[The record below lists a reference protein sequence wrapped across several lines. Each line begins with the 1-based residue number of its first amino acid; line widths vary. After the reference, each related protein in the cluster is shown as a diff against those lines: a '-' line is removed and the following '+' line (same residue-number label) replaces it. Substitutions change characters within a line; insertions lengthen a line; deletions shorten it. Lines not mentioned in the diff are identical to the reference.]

1 MDHSKA
7 AKGKETKK
15 DLSIGDLLDKIIE
28 NLDNSLGLV
37 SRDYCAQAIS
47 SQILGDPTKRTAGRF
62 IEIGHKILQTDF
74 YSSKETGLTDDELEL
89 TVLMYFAIA
98 QDLKEKALP
107 GANYYYDL
115 AYHCHPIEDLAL
127 NPYTPLYARS
137 LNTISPHSHLELQRI
152 IALYSEISRV
162 QFSMEAALAE
172 VKLALLNNKTF
183 ANVKLDLDALLI
195 KYPPLASSINAEK
208 AWTEL
213 CDYAKNLRSKNP
225 SIQALLDYLR
235 QTTVLDYPS
244 IKQDQSEEDLK
255 LANEDDDKKLLALL
269 DVAKKSRNT
278 NPPITDIINSDKTAE
293 ALRIY
298 YGPITEENVNSQ
310 KAALNLVQSLRK
322 NNCNSFYYF
331 YQNYDALSKNRTI
344 IQLCRGSI
352 LQETPPIYFLEMAA
366 WNGNREAQYE
376 LSKHYLAQHLE
387 RGAEDIS
394 LKGKWS
400 YFLELA
406 ANNNV
411 AEAQYDLSV
420 AIKSKK
426 ISTQD
431 DAEFLYLHDASSN
444 GHQIATE
451 ECVRLQEYIEK
462 IDLSK
467 ISEQDFKLLSD
478 TSNSFNSAALRFAY
492 CLENGFGTT
501 QDLKKAYEVYEILMP
516 ADAIA
521 RFRFIAAQSKSIS
534 QIQEPEPFFELSDP
548 KLSSKIIYFLSAVQQ
563 SATIEPQKK
572 YILASEIRQL
582 ILTLTDSPAPPSEE
596 TLTGLSTANELA
608 QALIDQYAFETS
620 KTKDKDLV
628 QPKTSGQETIKI
640 ALAELGKKLE
650 DPLGFVD
657 HGEHSKILILE
668 LLEKKSP
675 STAFL
680 LSNYLIIAKK
690 YSELQTADPSN
701 DKAIKKAQEV
711 LNSFLYYAI
720 YQSNPDLDYYAEL
733 AYKCNPEQDR
743 WNIGITYNYARFLEK
758 SSQNSKEK
766 KQEALNLYYLIIAAA
781 EKTPDPSLSV
791 VGLAKIKVAMLTGK
805 SFAKIISSLKAI
817 QKEYPV
823 LIQNVEAEITW
834 INLYDFAKKFRSPND
849 SKIQEFLDHAN
860 KVIAQEFPSLSADAN
875 GPSQEKELLK
885 IKNREHLLLLFN
897 RAIKSRSQFTSDI
910 ENNNIICKDRGP
922 EFSQIIDSDELK
934 PISYLRSLI
943 NKDPDAL
950 YYFYLNYDHCTS
962 PKSESF
968 YKDINLKLY
977 QGFAKRPKE
986 QFLREA
992 ALNGNAF
999 AQYDL
1004 AQQSLS
1010 EAKELKKAIT
1020 LEQNPDELIRQNK
1033 KLETL
1038 KSRFKYFLELSANN
1052 NHKEAI
1058 LKIAD
1063 CLVLND
1069 DPANHDRLD
1078 RITTD
1083 PAFAFIYYKQASKVG
1098 NKAAKTKYEQELAR
1112 IESLNLREISAD
1124 DFLFIKKISHHDH
1137 SAMMIYAICL
1147 EGGLG
1152 TEQDLAAAIRIYK
1165 YLSPHK
1171 ELARFKIA
1179 LANLLETNNPE
1190 SLILILQNTA
1200 ENPDS
1205 LSYLAAF
1212 AENESFSPEIKYNI
1226 ACELNKLSFAKKQK
1240 KEADQIYKRLIQNS
1254 ASKGFVAAC
1263 IEFAKILILQSTKQ
1277 DEDPLANKKKAFAI
1291 VLDIING
1298 NNSDTL
1304 KAEAAQQMLALLK
1317 TEDLLSAD
1325 LAIEKIKP
1333 LLVQNF
1339 LTSLEAKKIDT
1350 KQTLG
1355 STIQFKLAEKIEQ
1368 LAQKIAEPNKKIW
1381 HQQAIALT
1389 KLSVNARTPYLP
1401 AQAKIILYFINGEY
1415 NSNIAEIKEFRK
1427 WCKSHDIKNPL
1438 AIANRLYEIGKEIT
1452 EESVLQRYKDEFKY
1466 YFELVEAKLAT
1477 KEEKSALKQ
1486 QYPEWIKPEIEK
1498 IIAMPSATAK
1508 AASPAASPKATS
1520 QTISPKKESPPPP
1533 LALPILA
1540 PIAISLAK
1548 EPSRQQ
1554 EMEAFLKERRKIS
1567 SMQDLPIFLQKILAK
1582 MPQESKFWIKGSVI
1596 SCARTPR
1603 LPNDLDIAFEIKGM
1617 SSWDE
1622 TQIKAFV
1629 KDNFG
1634 IDKVE
1639 IYNRDGVFTVN
1650 AKDSAIDIS
1659 FYSDNKKP
1667 PLYLD
1672 WTTNRDITL
1681 SFHKDGTSYKE
1692 YTAGFQEYLTRSNPQ
1707 MAHINS
1713 TGAFLINPIA
1723 RGLISRL
1730 CFLIAIKEITPEEI
1744 ILAIGTILPNHPADL
1759 LFREFKLDKC
1769 NPEERATL
1777 IQEKITQFADNHKLN
1792 PELTQDFTFHLGKII
1807 NLDWSFITK
1816 QHPLANPPHPSTLA
1830 AYQEMYKTID
1840 HLVTEI
1846 FAAKALANI
1855 PASSTAPINKTTL
1868 SLSLQNE
1875 KGRPH

>member
-15 DLSIGDLLDKIIE
+15 DLSIGGLMDKIIK

-37 SRDYCAQAIS
+37 SQDYCAQAIVK
-47 SQILGDPTKRTAGRF
+47 IVGDLTTRTAGRF
-62 IEIGHKILQTDF
+62 MEIIHKILQTDF

-115 AYHCHPIEDLAL
+115 AYRCHPIEDLAL
-127 NPYTPLYARS
+127 NPYKLLYARS
-137 LNTISPHSHLELQRI
+137 LNTISPHSRLELQRI

-172 VKLALLNNKTF
+172 LKLALLNNKTF
-183 ANVKLDLDALLI
+183 ANVKLDLDALII
-195 KYPPLASSINAEK
+195 KHPPLASSINAEK

-244 IKQDQSEEDLK
+244 IKQDQLGEDLK

-269 DVAKKSRNT
+269 DLAKKSRNT

-298 YGPITEENVNSQ
+298 YGPITEKNVNGQ

-331 YQNYDALSKNRTI
+331 YQNYDALSKNRAM

-387 RGAEDIS
+387 RGAKDIS
-394 LKGKWS
+394 LKGKWL

-426 ISTQD
+426 ISAQD
-431 DAEFLYLHDASSN
+431 GAEFLYLHDASSN
-444 GHQIATE
+444 GHQMAVE
-451 ECVRLQEYIEK
+451 ECVRLQEYI
-462 IDLSK
+462 
-467 ISEQDFKLLSD
+467 
-478 TSNSFNSAALRFAY
+478 
-492 CLENGFGTT
+492 
-501 QDLKKAYEVYEILMP
+501 
-516 ADAIA
+516 
-521 RFRFIAAQSKSIS
+521 
-534 QIQEPEPFFELSDP
+534 
-548 KLSSKIIYFLSAVQQ
+548 
-563 SATIEPQKK
+563 
-572 YILASEIRQL
+572 
-582 ILTLTDSPAPPSEE
+582 
-596 TLTGLSTANELA
+596 
-608 QALIDQYAFETS
+608 DQCTFETS

-657 HGEHSKILILE
+657 HDEHSKILILE

-675 STAFL
+675 STASL
-680 LSNYLIIAKK
+680 LSNYLTVAKK

-701 DKAIKKAQEV
+701 YKAIKKAQEV
-711 LNSFLYYAI
+711 LNSFLYYVI

-805 SFAKIISSLKAI
+805 SFAEIISSLKAI

-860 KVIAQEFPSLSADAN
+860 KVIAQEFPSLSADPN

-897 RAIKSRSQFTSDI
+897 RAITSRSQFTSDI
-910 ENNNIICKDRGP
+910 ENNDIICKDRGP

-950 YYFYLNYDHCTS
+950 YYFYLNYDRCTS

-1020 LEQNPDELIRQNK
+1020 LEQNPDELIRQNT
-1033 KLETL
+1033 KLEIL
-1038 KSRFKYFLELSANN
+1038 KARFKYFLELSANN

-1098 NKAAKTKYEQELAR
+1098 HKAAKTRYEQELAR

-1152 TEQDLAAAIRIYK
+1152 TERDLAAAIRIYK

-1171 ELARFKIA
+1171 ELAKFKIA

-1190 SLILILQNTA
+1190 SLISILQNTS

-1240 KEADQIYKRLIQNS
+1240 KDADQIYKRLIQNS
-1254 ASKGFVAAC
+1254 ASKGFVAAH

-1368 LAQKIAEPNKKIW
+1368 LAQKIAEPNKGIW
-1381 HQQAIALT
+1381 LQQAMALT
-1389 KLSVNARTPYLP
+1389 RLSVDARTPYPP

-1498 IIAMPSATAK
+1498 IIASPSATAK
-1508 AASPAASPKATS
+1508 VASPVA
-1520 QTISPKKESPPPP
+1520 SPKKESPPPP
-1533 LALPILA
+1533 LAPPILA

-1622 TQIKAFV
+1622 AQIKAFV

-1659 FYSDNKKP
+1659 FYSDDKKP
-1667 PLYLD
+1667 PSYLD

-1681 SFHKDGTSYKE
+1681 SFHKDSTSYKE
-1692 YTAGFQEYLTRSNPQ
+1692 YTAGFKEYLTRSNPQ
-1707 MAHINS
+1707 IAHINS

-1730 CFLIAIKEITPEEI
+1730 CFLMAIKEITPEEI
-1744 ILAIGTILPNHPADL
+1744 ILAIGAILPKHPADL

-1769 NPEERATL
+1769 NPEERSTL

-1792 PELTQDFTFHLGKII
+1792 PELTQDFTFHLGQII
-1807 NLDWSFITK
+1807 NLDWSSITK
-1816 QHPLANPPHPSTLA
+1816 QHPFANPPHPSTLA
-1830 AYQEMYKTID
+1830 IYQEMYKTID
-1840 HLVTEI
+1840 HLATEI
-1846 FAAKALANI
+1846 FAAKSLANI
-1855 PASSTAPINKTTL
+1855 PASSTTPTSKTTL
-1868 SLSLQNE
+1868 SLSIQNE